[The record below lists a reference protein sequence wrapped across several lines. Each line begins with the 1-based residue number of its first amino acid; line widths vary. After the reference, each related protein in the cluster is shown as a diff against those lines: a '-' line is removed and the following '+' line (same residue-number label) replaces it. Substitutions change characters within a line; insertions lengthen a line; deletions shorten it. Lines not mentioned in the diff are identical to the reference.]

1 MGGTRWLADMEKK
14 KHTDGGPSS
23 TSNLCICVSM
33 RIFHCLCHLGAS
45 VDSGGHELS
54 ENVDTYDLIGLI

>member
-1 MGGTRWLADMEKK
+1 MGGTRWLSDME
-14 KHTDGGPSS
+14 KHTDGGSFKHFQFVS
-23 TSNLCICVSM
+23 FCVSM

-54 ENVDTYDLIGLI
+54 ENI